1 MNVREIY
8 FSRLAT
14 YLLLLIITHVN
25 RTEPNH
31 RSHYHH
37 QQQQQLHHT
46 MDTIDYRRLSAQDKQ
61 MLGSPHSTPVKQV
74 SVTENS
80 KKKKRD

>member
-1 MNVREIY
+1 
-8 FSRLAT
+8 
-14 YLLLLIITHVN
+14 
-25 RTEPNH
+25 
-31 RSHYHH
+31 
-37 QQQQQLHHT
+37 

-80 KKKKRD
+80 KTKKKKLEFECHTVRNW